1 MPLTMYELTIPT
13 LLRGL
18 DVLSTYLEKAAV
30 FARETGVEPA
40 DLMQS
45 RLAPDM
51 LPFSGQVQRASDK
64 AKAGVARLAMID
76 APAFADTETTFP
88 ELAAR
93 IEKTTAF
100 LRSVDKQRFEGSDSR
115 SIEIKLRSLSGTYS
129 GERYLMGILLP
140 DFFFHVATAHDILRN
155 RGLAIG
161 KVDYLGRVTS

>member
-13 LLRGL
+13 LLRGF
-18 DVLSTYLEKAAV
+18 DVLSTYLGKASAFALEKAI
-30 FARETGVEPA
+30 EPA
-40 DLMQS
+40 DLIQS

-51 LPFSGQVQRASDK
+51 LPFGAQVQRASDK
-64 AKAGVARLAMID
+64 AKAGVARLAVVD
-76 APAFADTETTFP
+76 APAFADNETTFA

-100 LRSVDKQRFEGSDSR
+100 LRSVDKKSFNGSDTRPIELKFR
-115 SIEIKLRSLSGTYS
+115 SVSGTYS
-129 GERYLMGILLP
+129 GDRYLMGILLP

-161 KVDYLGRVTS
+161 KADYLGPVTP

>member
-1 MPLTMYELTIPT
+1 MYDLTIPT
-13 LLRGL
+13 LLRGF
-18 DVLSTYLEKAAV
+18 DVLSTYVEKAAA
-30 FARETGVEPA
+30 FSREKSIAAE
-40 DLMQS
+40 DLIQA

-64 AKAGVARLAMID
+64 AKGGVARLAMIE
-76 APAFADTETTFP
+76 APPFPDNETTFAD
-88 ELAAR
+88 LAAR

-100 LRSVDKQRFEGSDSR
+100 LRSLDRTLLDGSEAR

-155 RGLAIG
+155 RGLAVG
-161 KVDYLGRVTS
+161 KVDYLGRVAS